1 MKYLKEPTTEHFVEA
16 LCEAAK
22 EIIWRAEEI
31 IGDIEGQ
38 QNITVTINL
47 RPAEIVTIDVY
58 KAFISGY
65 KQHISYSKEDQHG
78 RSKNHIESEDI

>member
-1 MKYLKEPTTEHFVEA
+1 MKYLKEPITEHFVEA

-58 KAFISGY
+58 KTFISGF
-65 KQHISYSKEDQHG
+65 KQHIVYDEGKELL
-78 RSKNHIESEDI
+78 